1 MVRIKQRHPMQ
12 SKSNIHDSNRH
23 VDNRSSSYTY
33 NTTNGIESPITPP
46 PPPPFLSAL
55 SSPPFWS
62 CDSAVRLATL
72 FLPVTKIPYHH
83 HRHQKESSS
92 VYSGLPWLKNQANQL
107 GQGMMDAA
115 MGRRRWSDDA
125 RIFGFDEEQQQ
136 QQEEDEE
143 DRPLAVAHRDLF
155 SIHPDGILTLHRCCM
170 TETLVRTREHGRAVE
185 RLELVTKQSD
195 VAEWHVARYPDW
207 AQVKQPL
214 LLVKTISSS
223 SKNSTTTTAAAAAH
237 GWLSCAEI
245 TTYDINNMEQQPIWM
260 TPGFSMHVF
269 SGGDKKVVEEQLNEG
284 MIPETT
290 ILDFKRDIPEPYNI
304 RVNRVGKTSIA
315 IASKE
320 GRIEG
325 EALDNALNEL
335 KGRSCEHPYS
345 VHFVNIGYQDNL
357 SSAMKTSFSPST
369 PTQYLG
375 TSPGMRLSSSGD
387 APATT
392 TSVDH
397 QSPLSFEDA
406 QLIHLGAEDA
416 TTATTYSPQAKRH
429 NDTTMEEEEEAEE
442 ITFFSPDG
450 DNEIASPHDSITG
463 STCSNE
469 QQQPPH
475 SDNDS
480 SWWYIYIHHLLPC
493 FWIFIIIV
501 NTQELFRMITHIT
514 HMHDFL
520 SFFDMTHQ
528 NETLDLHTH
537 YYFLFPFALSV
548 WFNHDRLWLLYS
560 LLLLIFLIIPLFTM
574 LLQCKMWIT
583 IMIGSW

>member
-1 MVRIKQRHPMQ
+1 MVLVLCGSVIDRTLFSQPVSLGPMVRIKQRHPMQ
-12 SKSNIHDSNRH
+12 SNNHDSNRA
-23 VDNRSSSYTY
+23 SSYTY
-33 NTTNGIESPITPP
+33 NNNNNNNNTGIESPITPP
-46 PPPPFLSAL
+46 PFLSAL
-55 SSPPFWS
+55 SSTP
-62 CDSAVRLATL
+62 DTAVRLATL

-83 HRHQKESSS
+83 HRQKESS
-92 VYSGLPWLKNQANQL
+92 SGLPWLKNQASQL

-115 MGRRRWSDDA
+115 TGRRRWSDDA

-136 QQEEDEE
+136 QQEEE

-214 LLVKTISSS
+214 VLVKTTPSS
-223 SKNSTTTTAAAAAH
+223 SKITTAATTTAAGH

-245 TTYDINNMEQQPIWM
+245 TTYDINNMEQPPIWM
-260 TPGFSMHVF
+260 TPGFTMHIF
-269 SGGDKKVVEEQLNEG
+269 SGGDKEVKEQFKEG
-284 MIPETT
+284 MIPETK

-325 EALDNALNEL
+325 EALDNALSEL
-335 KGRSCEHPYS
+335 KGRSYCTPLL
-345 VHFVNIGYQDNL
+345 FIINIGYQDNL

-375 TSPGMRLSSSGD
+375 TSPGMRLSSSGGGD
-387 APATT
+387 AP
-392 TSVDH
+392 TSVDR

-416 TTATTYSPQAKRH
+416 TYSPQAKRH
-429 NDTTMEEEEEAEE
+429 NDMEEPEEE

-463 STCSNE
+463 SSSNE
-469 QQQPPH
+469 PPPPPH

-480 SWWYIYIHHLLPC
+480 S
-493 FWIFIIIV
+493 
-501 NTQELFRMITHIT
+501 
-514 HMHDFL
+514 
-520 SFFDMTHQ
+520 
-528 NETLDLHTH
+528 
-537 YYFLFPFALSV
+537 
-548 WFNHDRLWLLYS
+548 
-560 LLLLIFLIIPLFTM
+560 
-574 LLQCKMWIT
+574 
-583 IMIGSW
+583 